1 MIRAHDPNNAGASVM
16 RNRLAAAI
24 LAAGYLLAGCSGS
37 SSDSI
42 GPTDPTSGNGNPGSS
57 PAVDDFVPL
66 FRPTSGILPF
76 PIDLY
81 FSGTTDG
88 TLNLPASIRSFTP
101 HFDALNALD
110 GWSTTSDITLR
121 FSAAIDAAT
130 LPANVRVIRVAIDN
144 ATKATVGVLGI
155 LQPNVDYSIGV
166 SPDVDSGGATLL
178 IRPLRPL
185 VPSAGATNNGYL
197 ILVTDGV
204 TDTSGNPAAADSE
217 YLTVRTAAIADL
229 TAGVN
234 PPTCASI
241 DAGTPAGATLNG
253 VCRLTYAHLAIG
265 SQLPGALVVA
275 PEDVVA
281 SFSFSTVATH
291 DTLAFLAAT
300 TVPRPYSVTATGLNT
315 SFMGLPGIAD
325 IFAGTLNIDY
335 RLAIPGA
342 ANPMSVLTTP
352 WQAAGS
358 SPSPLID
365 PASRNLTRF
374 NPVPAAGT
382 AIDIPLL
389 LMVPNIMPKPAN
401 GWPVAIFQH
410 GFPTDRT
417 NALLVAD
424 TMASR
429 GFATIAIDLPLHG
442 VTPSSAAYAQPFAT
456 PIERTFDLDLQVNGQ
471 FGVPGPDGQ
480 VDSTGVNF
488 LNLTNVLVQRDNSRQ
503 AIADLIA
510 LVRTI
515 PTIDFDGVAGADF
528 DAARIHVIGYS
539 LGGTHA
545 GTVLGLLGS
554 EVKASALPS
563 AAAMLTDT
571 IRQSATYGP
580 LVNQLLAA
588 NGLQPNTS
596 LYRNFFRNVQAAF
609 DAADAVNYAATMAGP
624 AAGGRELYLSTF
636 EGGAGGFPT
645 DPVVPVSSTQ
655 RLISTVGGTG
665 VTRVTSVGINSVAG
679 TNGGWVPFSQGIHNS
694 LLDPGPSAATT
705 LELQSQ
711 IADFLA
717 SDGDSIVITNPAVI
731 QP

>member
-1 MIRAHDPNNAGASVM
+1 MSQRIAVSV
-16 RNRLAAAI
+16 LVS
-24 LAAGYLLAGCSGS
+24 GLLLVGCSGS

-42 GPTDPTSGNGNPGSS
+42 GPTDPTSGNGAPPPPPTG
-57 PAVDDFVPL
+57 VGDFVPL
-66 FRPTSGILPF
+66 FRPTSGVLPF

-81 FSGTTDG
+81 FSGSTDG
-88 TLNLPASIRSFTP
+88 TLNLPASVSQLTP
-101 HFDALNALD
+101 HFSALNALD
-110 GWSTTSDITLR
+110 GWSTTSDITVR
-121 FSAAIDAAT
+121 FSAAIDVAT

-155 LQPNVDYSIGV
+155 LIPGVDYSIGV
-166 SPDVDSGGATLL
+166 SPDIDSGGATML

-185 VPSAGATNNGYL
+185 VPSTGGTNNGYL
-197 ILVTDGV
+197 VLVTDGV
-204 TDTSGNPAAADSE
+204 TDTEGNAATPDAE

-229 TAGVN
+229 TGGVN

-241 DAGTPAGATLNG
+241 TIATLNG
-253 VCRLTYAHLAIG
+253 VCRLTFAHLFIG
-265 SQLPGALVVA
+265 SQLPGALAVA
-275 PEDVVA
+275 PTDVVA
-281 SFSFSTVATH
+281 SFSFSTVATA
-291 DTLAFLAAT
+291 DTLGYLAAT
-300 TVPRPYSVTATGLNT
+300 TAPRPYSVTATNLNT

-325 IFAGTLNIDY
+325 IYAGTLNIDY
-335 RLAIPGA
+335 RLAVPDT
-342 ANPMSVLTTP
+342 ANSTSVLTTP
-352 WQAAGS
+352 WQAAG
-358 SPSPLID
+358 PSPVPGID

-389 LMVPNIMPKPAN
+389 LMVPNVVPKPAD
-401 GWPVAIFQH
+401 GWPVAIFVH
-410 GFPTDRT
+410 GFPRDRT
-417 NALLVAD
+417 DGLLVAD
-424 TMASR
+424 ALASR
-429 GFATIAIDLPLHG
+429 GMATISIDLPLHG

-480 VDSTGVNF
+480 VDATGVNF
-488 LNLTNVLVQRDNSRQ
+488 LNLANVLVQRDNSRQ
-503 AIADLIA
+503 AIADIIA
-510 LVRTI
+510 LIRTI

-528 DAARIHVIGYS
+528 NAARIHVIGYS

-563 AAAMLTDT
+563 AAAVLTDT

-580 LVNQLLAA
+580 LINGLLAA
-588 NGLQPNTS
+588 NGLQPNTT
-596 LYRNFFRNVQAAF
+596 LYRNFFRNLQAAF
-609 DAADAVNYAATMAGP
+609 DSADAVNYAATMAGP
-624 AAGGRELYLSTF
+624 AADGRELYFSTF
-636 EGGAGGFPT
+636 EGGAGGFLT

-665 VTRVTSVGINSVAG
+665 VTRVTSVGINPVAG
-679 TNGGWVPFSQGIHNS
+679 TNGGWVPFSQGIHNT
-694 LLDPGPSAATT
+694 LLDPGPSPAATI
-705 LELQSQ
+705 ELQSQ

-717 SDGDSIVITNPAVI
+717 SDGDVIVITNAAVI